1 MSTNYRTNKVFTATS
16 GSNIVAAP
24 DKCWGVMRGTSA
36 TGTLYLTSGS
46 VSIADLPVGAP
57 FPCYPNSALVSAGSL
72 YFLS

>member
-46 VSIADLPVGAP
+46 ISIADLPVGAP
-57 FPCYPNSALVSAGSL
+57 FPCYPNSVLVSAGSL

>member
-46 VSIADLPVGAP
+46 ISIADLPVGAP